1 MGTTTQGVLEVLI
14 SLKNDTL
21 LKAEYRDGMYDLE
34 EELGRKK
41 WNLTGISGRDKAKK
55 KHFPSRSYGSVRND
69 DPGKAGWIINKKAMD
84 PARPGST

>member
-1 MGTTTQGVLEVLI
+1 MFYYICKELLICFFTLGLCGYEALGVVMGTTTQGVLEVLI

-41 WNLTGISGRDKAKK
+41 WNLNA
-55 KHFPSRSYGSVRND
+55 SYDSKFYLCTSMR
-69 DPGKAGWIINKKAMD
+69 K
-84 PARPGST
+84 